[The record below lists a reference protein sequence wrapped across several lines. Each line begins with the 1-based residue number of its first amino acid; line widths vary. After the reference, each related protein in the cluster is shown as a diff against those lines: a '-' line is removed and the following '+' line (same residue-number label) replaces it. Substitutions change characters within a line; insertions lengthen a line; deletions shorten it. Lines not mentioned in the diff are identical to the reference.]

1 MGDAREKGYIM
12 KQQAGGIGRAAIVA
26 TLAIAGFFSQ
36 SKGSFAA
43 SSGSV
48 WTSTRAAEVNDPA
61 NNMRAFTI
69 QVPTGWKFTGM
80 IARPG
85 GCHAPRVAAEGL
97 AFTVLAP
104 DGITSWE
111 KLPGMSWAWA
121 SDGTNPGNPKCGAVK
136 ISTAAEFL
144 LNIVIPNLRPDAK
157 NIRVIAVDPK
167 VQQAMDAANQRFKSQ
182 GTAQSRQMVDSA
194 RVRLQYTL
202 KGKPVEELIG
212 TLVSCQEQ
220 DFPAYPAMHRAA
232 LSRHLCGVTGIQI
245 RRAPQGGLDAFIA
258 NEPPPPA
265 IDP

>member
-1 MGDAREKGYIM
+1 M
-12 KQQAGGIGRAAIVA
+12 KQSAASTSKAAMVA
-26 TLAIAGFFSQ
+26 TLAITGFS
-36 SKGSFAA
+36 SHSNDAFAA
-43 SSGSV
+43 AGGNA
-48 WTSTRAAEVNDPA
+48 WASTRGADVNDPA

-69 QVPTGWKFTGM
+69 QVPAGWKFTGM

-97 AFTVLAP
+97 AFTALSP
-104 DGITSWE
+104 DGVTAWE

-121 SDGTNPGNPKCGAVK
+121 SDGTNPGNPKCKPVK
-136 ISTAAEFL
+136 IATAAGFL
-144 LNIVIPNLRPDAK
+144 LNIAIPNMRPDAK
-157 NIRVIAVDPK
+157 NIRVIPIDPK

-182 GTAQSRQMVDSA
+182 ATAQSRQMVDSA

-232 LSRHLCGVTGIQI
+232 MSRHLCGATGIQI
-245 RRAPQGGLDAFIA
+245 RRAPQGALDAFLA
-258 NEPPPPA
+258 N
-265 IDP
+265 